1 MKVCFLFNHD
11 AAHQVA
17 HGIGIAAALAEGFPE
32 IETVIAFGSSEIRS
46 EIEGHL
52 TAEQIGKLNWH
63 DLSLG
68 SLGNSLLAPLNR
80 IFPARRLG
88 RLYAGAGYLKQ
99 FDLIVS
105 TERTC
110 LTLKRRWGNSGPQFA
125 FVPHGSGDRA
135 VTYHPAMKDFD
146 LMLVSGQKVQDQ
158 MVAHGITKAEQ
169 CRIIGYPKFDA
180 LLGKAPE
187 KFFENDN
194 PVFLYNPHFDPLLS
208 SWYDEGAK
216 ILDWFFERPGQYNL
230 IFAPHVM
237 LFFKELHISPEYKK
251 SRRRP
256 GVDRK
261 YLDAPN
267 IRVDTDS
274 PRLFDMS
281 YTLAADVYIGDVSSQ
296 VYEFL
301 HRPRP
306 AFFIDTHSDV
316 IGQPHQPDSPAYEF
330 WTLGPV
336 EQSADDLFPHL
347 ENHQSTG
354 ERYREQQQKLMDY
367 TADRSDPR
375 TAAERGAE
383 AIADYLAECTK

>member
-17 HGIGIAAALAEGFPE
+17 HGIGIAAALAEGFSE
-32 IETVIAFGSSEIRS
+32 IETVIAFGSNEIRS

-52 TAEQIGKLNWH
+52 TTEQIGKLHWH

-68 SLGNSLLAPLNR
+68 SLSNSLLAPLNR

-110 LTLKRRWGNSGPQFA
+110 LTLKRRWGNSGPLFA
-125 FVPHGSGDRA
+125 FVPHGAGDRA
-135 VTYHPAMKDFD
+135 VTYHPAIKDFD

-158 MVAHGITKAEQ
+158 MVAHGIAKPDQ
-169 CRIIGYPKFDA
+169 CRIIGYPKFDS
-180 LLGKAPE
+180 LLEKEPE
-187 KFFENDN
+187 KFFDNDN

-208 SWYDEGAK
+208 SWYDEGVK
-216 ILDWFFERPGQYNL
+216 ILEWFFDRPDQYNL
-230 IFAPHVM
+230 LFAPHVM
-237 LFFKELHISPEYKK
+237 LFFKELHVSPEYRK

-256 GVDRK
+256 DIDEK
-261 YLDAPN
+261 YRNAPN
-267 IRVDTDS
+267 ILIDTDS

-281 YTLAADVYIGDVSSQ
+281 YTLAADAYIGDVSSQ

-306 AFFIDTHSDV
+306 VFFIDTHSAM
-316 IGQPHQPDSPAYEF
+316 IGEPHRPGNPTYEF

-336 EQSADDLFPHL
+336 GRSAEELFSQL
-347 ENHQSTG
+347 EKFQQVAAEYS
-354 ERYREQQQKLMDY
+354 EQQQKLMDY

-375 TAAERGAE
+375 SAAERGAE